1 MTCRLQLVEYP
12 DMINVYRLAGL
23 LGKMPEKL
31 ERKLKRKAEYVEI
44 AEARIGVLIRSPL
57 VQREEK

>member
-1 MTCRLQLVEYP
+1 VQSAEIDPPR
-12 DMINVYRLAGL
+12 I
-23 LGKMPEKL
+23 
-31 ERKLKRKAEYVEI
+31 EREAEYVEI

>member
-1 MTCRLQLVEYP
+1 MTALNARK
-12 DMINVYRLAGL
+12 
-23 LGKMPEKL
+23 LGK
-31 ERKLKRKAEYVEI
+31 KLKCKAEHVEI